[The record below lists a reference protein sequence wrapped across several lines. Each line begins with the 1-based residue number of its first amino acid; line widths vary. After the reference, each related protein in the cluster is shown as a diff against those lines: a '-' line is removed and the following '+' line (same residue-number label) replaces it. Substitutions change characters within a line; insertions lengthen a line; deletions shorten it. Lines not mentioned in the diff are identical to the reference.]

1 VEHARRIEQCKEAL
15 REARREEHEAGDSSA
30 RREPLQSFYVEE
42 RFGDTF
48 SYIDN
53 MMNQFFSKHVLT
65 NSLEEATKS
74 LNQSFEAK
82 LALKVS
88 DLSIRRSIS
97 QDYTLR

>member
-1 VEHARRIEQCKEAL
+1 
-15 REARREEHEAGDSSA
+15 
-30 RREPLQSFYVEE
+30 
-42 RFGDTF
+42 
-48 SYIDN
+48 